1 MMKKYWLIIDSYTFI
16 WKNDVKVLVYN
27 SLSGKGFDSFMSPVL
42 DTVVTEL
49 LDMANMYCVEVSD
62 LELQDNE
69 FFNFVRLLREYF
81 CGDIV
86 LNDNI
91 ARPISIYPK
100 LNINEAI
107 DRDYKGIDD
116 FESFGHHVAK
126 NLLEFT
132 LYLNG
137 QVDKS
142 NVQSQISWFLPG
154 ENLLSLDNLN
164 LIFDKIQD
172 VRILDFN
179 IVAKNIFE
187 YPHLERLYYLL
198 QKYTFKVS
206 FYTYYKSVCSR
217 NDFVQIVANKR
228 FESFLFLDFPI
239 DKSVIEKI
247 CSWGIDVKYMVKITS
262 MEEYDQIQSLI
273 DKYQLEMKV
282 YPWFNG
288 NNLTFFEESV
298 FLNKDD
304 LLDGQWSKQEIFSH
318 QVLNT
323 NDFGKLSMLPN
334 GDIYANIF
342 FDPIG
347 TIKNNIKQLVY
358 KELKDGKSWR
368 RTRDVLIPCCSCLY
382 RYLCPSPSNY
392 ELVLKKS
399 NMCFC
404 MD

>member
-1 MMKKYWLIIDSYTFI
+1 
-16 WKNDVKVLVYN
+16 
-27 SLSGKGFDSFMSPVL
+27 
-42 DTVVTEL
+42 
-49 LDMANMYCVEVSD
+49 
-62 LELQDNE
+62 
-69 FFNFVRLLREYF
+69 
-81 CGDIV
+81 
-86 LNDNI
+86 
-91 ARPISIYPK
+91 
-100 LNINEAI
+100 
-107 DRDYKGIDD
+107 
-116 FESFGHHVAK
+116 
-126 NLLEFT
+126 
-132 LYLNG
+132 
-137 QVDKS
+137 
-142 NVQSQISWFLPG
+142 
-154 ENLLSLDNLN
+154 
-164 LIFDKIQD
+164 
-172 VRILDFN
+172 
-179 IVAKNIFE
+179 
-187 YPHLERLYYLL
+187 
-198 QKYTFKVS
+198 
-206 FYTYYKSVCSR
+206 
-217 NDFVQIVANKR
+217 
-228 FESFLFLDFPI
+228 
-239 DKSVIEKI
+239 
-247 CSWGIDVKYMVKITS
+247 